1 LNSRKKAAQEQKKEA
16 AMSRRNSPPEPRRS
30 EYAKQPEVLDRDAPA
45 LEGSTGREDSQGAE
59 PGSASADDVH
69 QPIGASRRS
78 TMTGRHDDGM
88 GANETEDGLTDAEE
102 MTRQA
107 AEDIP
112 TGSNVEEEDVPV
124 FDRGDLPP
132 KV

>member
-1 LNSRKKAAQEQKKEA
+1 
-16 AMSRRNSPPEPRRS
+16 
-30 EYAKQPEVLDRDAPA
+30 
-45 LEGSTGREDSQGAE
+45 
-59 PGSASADDVH
+59 
-69 QPIGASRRS
+69 
-78 TMTGRHDDGM
+78 M